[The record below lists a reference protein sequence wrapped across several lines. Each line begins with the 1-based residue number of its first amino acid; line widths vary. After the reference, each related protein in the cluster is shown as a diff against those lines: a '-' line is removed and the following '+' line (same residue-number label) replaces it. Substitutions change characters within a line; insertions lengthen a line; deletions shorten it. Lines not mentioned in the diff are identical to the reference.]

1 MKKRQ
6 KHTYRFDPHTL
17 KFVKVKVSLKDK
29 IRKLSWSV
37 LLGLVLG
44 VVLLVV
50 GFQVVDSP
58 KEKSLKRELAQYQRQ
73 MKSLNARV
81 NRANEVLA
89 DLEKRDADVYR
100 TLFESEPVNTVRDS
114 LLARQE
120 SYDTLMGYAH
130 SDLLVNTTRKVDELT
145 KRLYVESQ
153 SIDEVYAM
161 AQGKQD
167 RMAAMP
173 AIMPIDKR
181 KCKLISGFG
190 YRYHP
195 ILKTRRMHTGVDL
208 TARKGTP
215 IYATG
220 DGVVEVAGKG
230 LSDYSGYGVVCV
242 INHGYGY
249 KTLYG
254 HMTDVKVRRG
264 QKVKRGELVGTVG
277 STGLSQAP
285 HLHYEVIMNGKKVDP
300 VRYFFNG
307 LTPSEYE
314 EILELARQE
323 NQCIS

>member
-1 MKKRQ
+1 MGKKQ

-17 KFVKVKVSLKDK
+17 RYIKVKVRRRDKLK
-29 IRKLSWSV
+29 KLSWSV
-37 LLGLVLG
+37 LLGIVLG

-58 KEKSLKRELAQYQRQ
+58 KEKALKRELALYKRQ
-73 MKSLNARV
+73 VRTLNDRV
-81 NRANEVLA
+81 NRANEVLT

-120 SYDTLMGYAH
+120 SYDTLMSISH
-130 SDLLVNTTRKVDELT
+130 SELLVGTTKKVDDLT
-145 KRLYVESQ
+145 KRLYLESV
-153 SIDEVYAM
+153 SIDQIFKM

-208 TARKGTP
+208 TAKKGTP

-307 LTPSEYE
+307 LTPTEYE

>member
-1 MKKRQ
+1 MKKKH
-6 KHTYRFDPHTL
+6 KHTYRFNPHTL
-17 KFVKVKVSLKDK
+17 RYEKVKVSVMDK

-44 VVLLVV
+44 VTLLVV
-50 GFQVVDSP
+50 GFQVIDSP
-58 KEKSLKRELAQYQRQ
+58 KEKELKRQLAQCQRQ
-73 MKSLNARV
+73 MKGLNDKV
-81 NRANEVLA
+81 NRANQVLA

-100 TLFESEPVNTVRDS
+100 TIFESEPINKVRDS

-120 SYDTLMGYAH
+120 SYDSLMGHTY
-130 SDLLVNTTRKVDELT
+130 SELMVSTTQKVDDLT
-145 KRLYVESQ
+145 KRLYVESV
-153 SIDEVYAM
+153 SLDEIYRM
-161 AQGKQD
+161 AQSKQD
-167 RMAAMP
+167 RMASMP
-173 AIMPIDKR
+173 AIMPLDKR

-208 TARKGTP
+208 TAKKGTP

-220 DGVVEVAGKG
+220 DGVVEIAGKG

-254 HMTDVKVRRG
+254 HMTDVKVKKG

-285 HLHYEVIMNGKKVDP
+285 HLHYEVIMNGQKVDP

-307 LTPSEYE
+307 LTAAEYE